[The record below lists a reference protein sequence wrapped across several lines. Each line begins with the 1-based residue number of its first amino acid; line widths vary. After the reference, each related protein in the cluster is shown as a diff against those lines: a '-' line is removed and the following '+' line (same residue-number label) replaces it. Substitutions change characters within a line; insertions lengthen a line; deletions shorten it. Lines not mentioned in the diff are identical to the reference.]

1 MIRLAKNEIARILSE
16 ASGAPQDV
24 CLASLEP
31 TEEKGHGDLASKI
44 GFILAKERKTSPG
57 ALAHELSKKI
67 KPHEWI
73 EKIEANGPYL
83 NFFFSD
89 AFYSAAIER
98 ILEDGPNYG
107 KGRRGKRVIIEFP
120 SVNPN
125 KPWHVGHLRNALMG
139 DSVANLLEFAG
150 DKVQRIDYIDDLGLQ
165 VAQSLWGFD
174 NLGKKPE
181 GKFDHWLGGE
191 YVEVSER
198 MERDPETVKFA
209 EGLLHEMEEG
219 DNEVARKARWLA
231 EECVKAQYQTAF
243 EFGIYHDALICESD
257 VLREIFAEGM
267 GWLRSSGAVELEKEG
282 KNTGCWLVCLGEKMK
297 GMEDPDKIL
306 IRSNGTATYTGKDVI
321 FQLWKFG
328 KLHGN
333 FFYSKFIAQP
343 NGETA
348 YITSAK
354 GNGMDFGKA
363 EIVVNVIGVEQK
375 YPQEVIRHVFDSLG
389 LKNEADNSVHLSYEH
404 AWLPEAKFSG
414 RKGTWLGYTTDELV
428 EEGKKRAEEK
438 VKLEFSEK
446 DKKEI
451 ASKVAIGAIRYAFL
465 KIAPEKKLIF
475 KWDEVL
481 SMEGDS
487 GPYLQYACVR
497 AKRIMEKAEFL
508 PQAGMHEFNPAE
520 RELILELASFPEMV
534 DAAAEKMKPHLV
546 SSYLYNL
553 SNLFSKF
560 YTTNRVL
567 DAETKE
573 IAQTRL
579 AMVRGFES
587 VLSKGLGILGVP
599 IPDKM

>member
-1 MIRLAKNEIARILSE
+1 MLKSAKNEIARLLAE
-16 ASGAPQDV
+16 ATGASPDV
-24 CLASLEP
+24 CLTSLEVP
-31 TEEKGHGDLASKI
+31 EEKGHGDIASKI

-57 ALAHELSKKI
+57 ALAHEISTKI
-67 KPHEWI
+67 KPTEWI
-73 EKIEANGPYL
+73 EKVEVKGPYL

-89 AFYSAAIER
+89 GFYTAAVAR
-98 ILEDGPNYG
+98 IMEEGAKYG
-107 KGRRGKRVIIEFP
+107 RGRKAKRVIVEFP

-150 DKVQRIDYIDDLGLQ
+150 NNVQRIDYIDDLGLQ
-165 VAQSLWGFD
+165 VAQSLWGYD
-174 NLGKKPE
+174 NLGKEPE
-181 GKFDHWLGGE
+181 GKFDHWLGAE
-191 YVEVSER
+191 YVKVTER
-198 MERDPETVKFA
+198 METDPETKKFA
-209 EGLLHEMEEG
+209 EGLLHEMERG

-231 EECVKAQYQTAF
+231 EECVKAQYATAF

-257 VLREIFAEGM
+257 ILREVFKEGM
-267 GWLRSSGAVELEKEG
+267 GWLKSSGAVELEKEG
-282 KNTGCWLVCLGEKMK
+282 KNTGCWLVRLGEKMK

-333 FFYSKFIAQP
+333 FSYMKFIAQP
-343 NGETA
+343 NGKSA
-348 YITSAK
+348 YITAAK
-354 GNGMDFGKA
+354 GKPMDFGKA
-363 EIVVNVIGVEQK
+363 DLVVNVIGVEQK
-375 YPQEVIRHVFDSLG
+375 YPQEVIKHVFDCLG
-389 LKNEADNSVHLSYEH
+389 LKQEADNSVHLAYEH

-438 VKLEFSEK
+438 VKLEFTEEEK
-446 DKKEI
+446 KTI
-451 ASKVAIGAIRYAFL
+451 ASRVAIGAIRYAFL

-508 PQAGMHEFNPAE
+508 PQAGLYGFNAAE
-520 RELILELASFPEMV
+520 RELILELASFPEV
-534 DAAAEKMKPHLV
+534 VENAAEKMRPHLV
-546 SSYLYNL
+546 STYLYNL
-553 SNLFSKF
+553 SNVFSKF
-560 YTTNRVL
+560 YAANRVL

-579 AMVRGFES
+579 AMVRGFET